1 MPAGKPLRRHLA
13 RVEFLACKETVD
25 SMLAQG
31 FSKKLIHERLTEEGR
46 FSMAYMTLCEIV
58 RKTRDK
64 PAAATPSPLPA
75 AKRQPAASQ
84 GSGSR
89 FVSSLANKFP
99 DPRDMDPED
108 AM

>member
-31 FSKKLIHERLTEEGR
+31 FSKKLIHERLTEEGC
-46 FSMAYMTLCEIV
+46 FSMAYMTLCELV
-58 RKTRDK
+58 RKTRGK
-64 PAAATPSPLPA
+64 PAAVTPTLPSA
-75 AKRQPAASQ
+75 VKRHAPAQ

-99 DPRDMDPED
+99 NPRDMDPEE